1 MVLER
6 LLVFTAFFLTAIL
19 PVSAQE
25 KSSLYIDTLNE
36 VDKILGEHHFF
47 KNTTFENSD
56 VIEELISNIDQQN
69 LIFTNEE
76 VDTYISLSKNNF
88 NLDDAELLEIGF
100 DILNDYK
107 KRYKTLLAH
116 QSQHINELNEIDL
129 FSSERIPRNRED
141 QERFNAL
148 SMIKNYYESLAKSEL
163 FSIMIKE
170 EEFE

>member
-6 LLVFTAFFLTAIL
+6 LLIFTAFFLTAIL

-47 KNTTFENSD
+47 KNTAFENSD
-56 VIEELISNIDQQN
+56 AIEELISKIDQQN
-69 LIFTNEE
+69 LIFTDEE
-76 VDTYISLSKNNF
+76 VDNYISLSKNNF
-88 NLDDAELLEIGF
+88 DLGNKELLEVGF

-116 QSQHINELNEIDL
+116 QSQYINELNDFI
-129 FSSERIPRNRED
+129 SNIV
-141 QERFNAL
+141 
-148 SMIKNYYESLAKSEL
+148 I
-163 FSIMIKE
+163 IV
-170 EEFE
+170 

>member
-1 MVLER
+1 MFLKR
-6 LLVFTAFFLTAIL
+6 LIVFTALLLTAIL

-69 LIFTNEE
+69 LIFTDEE
-76 VDTYISLSKNNF
+76 VDNYISLSKNNF
-88 NLDDAELLEIGF
+88 DFGDEELLEIGF
-100 DILNDYK
+100 NILNDYK
-107 KRYKTLLAH
+107 KRYRSLLAH
-116 QSQHINELNEIDL
+116 QSQYIEKLNEIDL
-129 FSSERIPRNRED
+129 FSPERIHRNRED

-148 SMIKNYYESLAKSEL
+148 PMIKNYYESLAKSEL
-163 FSIMIKE
+163 ITIMIKE
-170 EEFE
+170 EEF

>member
-1 MVLER
+1 MFLKR
-6 LLVFTAFFLTAIL
+6 LLVFIVFFLNAIL

-69 LIFTNEE
+69 LIFTYEE
-76 VDTYISLSKNNF
+76 VDNYISLSKNNF
-88 NLDDAELLEIGF
+88 DLGDEELLEIGF
-100 DILNDYK
+100 DVLNDYK
-107 KRYKTLLAH
+107 KRYEALLTH
-116 QSQHINELNEIDL
+116 QSQYINKLSEIDL
-129 FSSERIPRNRED
+129 FSSERIHRNRKD

-148 SMIKNYYESLAKSEL
+148 SMIKNYYESLAKS
-163 FSIMIKE
+163 
-170 EEFE
+170 

>member
-1 MVLER
+1 MFFRR
-6 LLVFTAFFLTAIL
+6 LLVSTAFFLAAIL
-19 PVSAQE
+19 PVSALE
-25 KSSLYIDTLNE
+25 KSSLYVDTLNE

-76 VDTYISLSKNNF
+76 VDNYISLSKNNF
-88 NLDDAELLEIGF
+88 NLGDAELLEIGF

-116 QSQHINELNEIDL
+116 QFLGTST
-129 FSSERIPRNRED
+129 
-141 QERFNAL
+141 
-148 SMIKNYYESLAKSEL
+148 
-163 FSIMIKE
+163 
-170 EEFE
+170 